1 MKIFFLSLLAASSL
15 MTGCGQMKTRA
26 ELLQDVVTTQRA
38 LIAAQKNS
46 RDEQEIS
53 NAQTAYD
60 AAYLACHPDF
70 PKSFSVK

>member
-1 MKIFFLSLLAASSL
+1 MKIFFLCLLAASSL
-15 MTGCGQMKTRA
+15 MAGCGQLKTRA

-46 RDEQEIS
+46 HDEQVIS

-60 AAYLACHPDF
+60 AAYLACYPDF
-70 PKSFSVK
+70 PQPFSVK

>member
-15 MTGCGQMKTRA
+15 MAGCGQLKTRA

-46 RDEQEIS
+46 RNEQVIS

-60 AAYLACHPDF
+60 AAYLEYYPDF
-70 PKSFSVK
+70 PQSYSVK